1 MIHEAIFVGARDLLC
16 NEHSIPLTTYK
27 QACDDDDNVK
37 KTFRIV
43 QKLEMELGREKRM
56 DRRWY
61 GKRIGIV

>member
-1 MIHEAIFVGARDLLC
+1 MGARDLLC
-16 NEHSIPLTTYK
+16 NEHSIPLTTKLTHK
-27 QACDDDDNVK
+27 QACDDDDDDDDVK